1 MKFENYKWWMYVKV
15 VSIGLWIVCCSI
27 PTTATITEEPGI
39 VTVEDHNP
47 ISPLSPA
54 DPRILTFGFT
64 DETLVQLGTKKLNKL
79 LKSKGIVKDDA
90 TTIKQRRRTLLNRGY
105 AASVRNK
112 KDNEE
117 KILNIECD
125 RIRRSITRKRDQLQ
139 DYLAHIE
146 KCSHLICK
154 LEDQSRLEI
163 PEEYFSSD
171 SEPDNNEFSKNYTFE

>member
-1 MKFENYKWWMYVKV
+1 MLQRLNKGSKFK
-15 VSIGLWIVCCSI
+15 
-27 PTTATITEEPGI
+27 
-39 VTVEDHNP
+39 
-47 ISPLSPA
+47 
-54 DPRILTFGFT
+54 
-64 DETLVQLGTKKLNKL
+64 LVLKKLHISSTISSTYF
-79 LKSKGIVKDDA
+79 KSSFFIL
-90 TTIKQRRRTLLNRGY
+90 IYYRRRTLLNRGY

-125 RIRRSITRKRDQLQ
+125 RIRRSITRRRDQLQ

-171 SEPDNNEFSKNYTFE
+171 SEPDNNEFSKNYTFEHQNVRKFLNRNGTILEPVKDEEMSDDEY

>member
-1 MKFENYKWWMYVKV
+1 MLQRLNKGSKFK
-15 VSIGLWIVCCSI
+15 
-27 PTTATITEEPGI
+27 
-39 VTVEDHNP
+39 
-47 ISPLSPA
+47 
-54 DPRILTFGFT
+54 
-64 DETLVQLGTKKLNKL
+64 LVLKKLHISSTISSTYFKIL
-79 LKSKGIVKDDA
+79 LIL
-90 TTIKQRRRTLLNRGY
+90 IYYRRRTLLNRGY

-125 RIRRSITRKRDQLQ
+125 RIRRSITRRRDQLQ

-154 LEDQSRLEI
+154 LEDESRLEI

-171 SEPDNNEFSKNYTFE
+171 SEPDNNEFSKNYTFEHHNVQKILNRNGTILEPVKDEEMSDDEY

>member
-1 MKFENYKWWMYVKV
+1 MLQRLNKGNKFK
-15 VSIGLWIVCCSI
+15 
-27 PTTATITEEPGI
+27 
-39 VTVEDHNP
+39 
-47 ISPLSPA
+47 
-54 DPRILTFGFT
+54 
-64 DETLVQLGTKKLNKL
+64 LVLKKLHISSTISSTYFKIL
-79 LKSKGIVKDDA
+79 LIL
-90 TTIKQRRRTLLNRGY
+90 IYYRRRTLLNRGY

-125 RIRRSITRKRDQLQ
+125 RIRRSITRRRDQLQ

-171 SEPDNNEFSKNYTFE
+171 SEPDNNEFSKNYTFEHQNVRKILNRNGTILEPVKDEEMSDDEY

>member
-1 MKFENYKWWMYVKV
+1 MLQRLNKGSKFK
-15 VSIGLWIVCCSI
+15 
-27 PTTATITEEPGI
+27 
-39 VTVEDHNP
+39 
-47 ISPLSPA
+47 
-54 DPRILTFGFT
+54 
-64 DETLVQLGTKKLNKL
+64 LVLKKLHISSTISSTYFKIL
-79 LKSKGIVKDDA
+79 LIL
-90 TTIKQRRRTLLNRGY
+90 IYYRRRTLLNRGY

-125 RIRRSITRKRDQLQ
+125 RIRRSITRRRDQLQ

-154 LEDQSRLEI
+154 LEDESRLEI

-171 SEPDNNEFSKNYTFE
+171 SEPDNNEFSKNYTFEHQNVRKFLNRNGTILEPVKDEEMSDDEY

>member
-1 MKFENYKWWMYVKV
+1 MLQRLNKGSKFK
-15 VSIGLWIVCCSI
+15 
-27 PTTATITEEPGI
+27 
-39 VTVEDHNP
+39 
-47 ISPLSPA
+47 
-54 DPRILTFGFT
+54 
-64 DETLVQLGTKKLNKL
+64 LVLKKLHISSTISSTYFKIL
-79 LKSKGIVKDDA
+79 LIL
-90 TTIKQRRRTLLNRGY
+90 IYYRRRTLLNRGY

-125 RIRRSITRKRDQLQ
+125 RIRRSITRRRDQLQ

-171 SEPDNNEFSKNYTFE
+171 SEPDNNEFSKNYTFEHQNVRKFLNRNGTILEPVKDEEMSDDEY